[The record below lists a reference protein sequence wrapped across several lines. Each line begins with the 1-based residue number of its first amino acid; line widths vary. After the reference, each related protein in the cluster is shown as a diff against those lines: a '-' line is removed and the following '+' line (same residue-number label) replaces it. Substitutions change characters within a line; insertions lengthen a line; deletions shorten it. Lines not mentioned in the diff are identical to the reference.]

1 MCLAV
6 PLKVIEIND
15 KEAVGESFGFKKNI
29 RVDLID
35 DLKVG
40 DYVIVHAGFA
50 IEKVDE
56 ESALEN
62 LKLIKE
68 VSDALGGI

>member
-56 ESALEN
+56 KSALEN